1 MILEGFKFGM
11 LLQIAIGPVCM
22 YIFSLGIGQS
32 FWRAESGVLGVVL
45 ADALYIALAILG
57 ISSFVKKE
65 KIQYGFNI
73 LGTLIIILF
82 GMELFLGYFGISIL
96 PKMNIFGDSSSS
108 SPFIKAFLLTGA
120 NPMTILFWIGVFT
133 TRTNDENFTKKST
146 LLFAFGALLATLFF
160 LTLIVFLGSIT
171 NNFLSQRILSLLN
184 SGVGLVLIY
193 FGVKKGLAS
202 IKLKKMIK

>member
-1 MILEGFKFGM
+1 MIFEGFKFGM

-45 ADALYIALAILG
+45 ADAFYIALAILG
-57 ISSFVKKE
+57 ISSFVKKK
-65 KIQYGFNI
+65 KIQDGFNI
-73 LGTLIIILF
+73 FGALIIILF
-82 GMELFLGYFGISIL
+82 GMELFLGYFGVSIL

-133 TRTNDENFTKKST
+133 TRTNEANFTKKST

-171 NNFLSQRILSLLN
+171 NNFLSQQVLALLN
-184 SGVGLVLIY
+184 SGVGVILIY
-193 FGVKKGLAS
+193 FGIKKGLTS
-202 IKLKKMIK
+202 LKLK

>member
-1 MILEGFKFGM
+1 MIFERFKFGM

-32 FWRAESGVLGVVL
+32 FWRAELGVLGVVL
-45 ADALYIALAILG
+45 ADAFYIALAILG
-57 ISSFVKKE
+57 ILSFVKKE

-73 LGTLIIILF
+73 LGTLIIIIF

-108 SPFIKAFLLTGA
+108 SPFIKVFLLIEA

-133 TRTNDENFTKKST
+133 TRTNEENFTKKFI
-146 LLFAFGALLATLFF
+146 LLFALRALLATLFF
-160 LTLIVFLGSIT
+160 LTSIVFLGSIT

-184 SGVGLVLIY
+184 SGVGLILIY
-193 FGVKKGLAS
+193 FGVKKGLKS
-202 IKLKKMIK
+202 IKIK